1 MTGFKKKALL
11 GASGLALA
19 AGLVLAP
26 AAAFAHVSVDPSGEA
41 SPGGETTLTFG
52 ISHGC
57 DGSPT
62 TSVAVSMPEGLSGVH
77 PIADANWM
85 IETERGGDAG
95 RVSTVTYTATTPLP
109 NDIRGEVKMLVGFA
123 DDAADP
129 LAFPV
134 EQTCEDG
141 STSWSEVASAGE
153 DPHDLESP
161 APVLEFVDAAETA
174 GEPAVAEA
182 SPESGPSGLEV
193 AGYVAT
199 GAAVV
204 ISLAALGIAV
214 SASRRKS

>member
-1 MTGFKKKALL
+1 MTVLTKKALL

-41 SPGGETTLTFG
+41 APGSETTLTFG
-52 ISHGC
+52 VNHGC

-62 TSVAVSMPEGLSGVH
+62 TAVAVSMPEGLSGVH
-77 PIADANWM
+77 PIADANWT

-109 NDIRGEVKMLVGFA
+109 HDIRGEVKMLVGFA
-123 DDAADP
+123 DDASGP

-141 STSWSEVASAGE
+141 STSWSQVASAGE

-161 APVLEFVDAAETA
+161 APVLEFVEAAPA
-174 GEPAVAEA
+174 DQGSSAEPR
-182 SPESGPSGLEV
+182 PSGLEI

-204 ISLAALGIAV
+204 ISLAALGVAV

>member
-1 MTGFKKKALL
+1 MTGFTKKALL

-41 SPGGETTLTFG
+41 SPGSETTLTFG
-52 ISHGC
+52 INHGC

-77 PIADANWM
+77 PIADANWT
-85 IETERGGDAG
+85 IETERDGDAG
-95 RVSTVTYTATTPLP
+95 RVSTVIYTATTPLP

-141 STSWSEVASAGE
+141 STSWSEVASPGE
-153 DPHDLESP
+153 DPHDLEAP
-161 APVLEFVDAAETA
+161 APVLEFVDAA
-174 GEPAVAEA
+174 PAVDAD
-182 SPESGPSGLEV
+182 SPAESGPSGLEV